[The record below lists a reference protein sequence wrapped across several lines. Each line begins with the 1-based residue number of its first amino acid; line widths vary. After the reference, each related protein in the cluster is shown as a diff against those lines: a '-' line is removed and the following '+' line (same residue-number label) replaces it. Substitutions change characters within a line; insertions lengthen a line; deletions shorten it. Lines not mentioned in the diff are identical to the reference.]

1 VRASIASS
9 PQKQYSPKTSAV
21 KSGEEVRIAVLGAS
35 GYTGAE
41 VFSFSLSFSIFV
53 DSLLCRDKFVSP
65 GKFLGIVTKNLA
77 GWV

>member
-9 PQKQYSPKTSAV
+9 PQKQYSPNTSAV

-41 VFSFSLSFSIFV
+41 VILSVIFH
-53 DSLLCRDKFVSP
+53 LFACHA
-65 GKFLGIVTKNLA
+65 GICLFHPMQF
-77 GWV
+77 

>member
-21 KSGEEVRIAVLGAS
+21 QSGEEVRIAVLGAS

-41 VFSFSLSFSIFV
+41 VLLVSLSFSIFV
-53 DSLLCRDKFVSP
+53 DVLLVMQ
-65 GKFLGIVTKNLA
+65 G
-77 GWV
+77 